1 MTTASEPTAATARRP
16 WYQSIA
22 GNLLLAF
29 ALIVALTVSASLLS
43 LIRFNQIDAVMN
55 RLTGVSLPLV
65 QSSLGVEAKTAELVV
80 LATELSKA
88 ENEVQRFERMERL
101 SDQIGQLWSVLSK
114 LQTIISEETTAARLQ
129 QLVAAIN
136 TNIGDL
142 DRSTREILLL
152 GDRRHKA
159 IDKIEAANEAAL
171 RLLLQV
177 TDDILSRIGVSVDR
191 ARNGQT
197 ETPDLQRDLASLR
210 TAYAARADF
219 NRVTTLLSGIGSAV
233 IPDALPGLRQQLA
246 TAADNLSQSL
256 ATLAS
261 DATPDSA
268 RVGELRAAGRSLV
281 ELGTVDDGLLAIQTK
296 LLPERQAV
304 AAQQAALQTIGVD
317 LREQVSKLNESAEA
331 EATSTAALSA
341 QAIDSSR
348 LWLIL
353 IAAAS
358 LILAGLIVW
367 LFVLRYVVRRLT
379 ELATSMLA
387 IARGELATPI
397 PTPGRDELGDMSRTL
412 AVFRDN
418 ARDIRAARDE
428 AEKARAEAEA
438 ASRTKSA
445 FLANMSHELRTPLN
459 AIIGYSEILVEDAT
473 DSGDEATVGDL
484 QKIQGA
490 GQHLLGLINGILDL
504 SKIEA
509 GRMDVYLEQIYL
521 ARLVDEVRAI
531 VEPLVKKNGNK
542 LVIEC
547 PPDIG
552 SMRTDLTKLKQSL
565 INLLSNAAKFTQ
577 NGTVTLALSRAQTGS
592 GQARFTFHVSDTGI
606 GMNEEQLGRLFQA
619 FTQADSSTTRHYGGT
634 GLGLTITRHFA
645 SMLGGT
651 IEVTSKPGEGSS
663 FIMVLPDHPI
673 QAAAPTAEYDDGR
686 ARERQRFRP
695 HRAGGRRRSD
705 RARPAG
711 GDAGKGGPPRAA
723 RARRRRGA
731 RHSAQDAARHR
742 HARCD
747 DAESGRLVGTGYDE
761 IRPIARSHP
770 GHHDHHRRRPQSRLF
785 ARRVRVHDQADRPLA
800 PALAGAALRRPR
812 GASPGAD
819 RRRRSRRPRRRAQHA
834 RKFRPEDIPGRERSR
849 CDRLAAEPSGAV
861 AYPSGPDDAGDGRL
875 RVPQSDPRR
884 RQARRRARR
893 RSIGE
898 GADRRGTG
906 ISRRTH
912 AARAEQG
919 CPADRQPR
927 LGAVGHRQA
936 ARAAYARGR
945 TTHSRAGVSLM
956 PKILL
961 VEDNEMNRDML
972 SRRLVRNGFEVVV
985 AVDGGQAVTMAAAE
999 KPDLIL
1005 MDMSLPVMDGLEA
1018 TRQVKAA
1025 PETRSIPIIALT
1037 ANALV
1042 EDREKALAAGCD
1054 DFDTKPV
1061 ELPRL
1066 LEKIRNKLGA
1076 SDPPR

>member
-1 MTTASEPTAATARRP
+1 MTTASDLTAATARRP

-29 ALIVALTVSASLLS
+29 ALIAALTVSATLLS
-43 LIRFNQIDAVMN
+43 LVRFNQIDAVMN

-88 ENEVQRFERMERL
+88 ENEAQRFQRMERL

-246 TAADNLSQSL
+246 TAADSLSQSL

-261 DATPDSA
+261 DAAPDSA
-268 RVGELRAAGRSLV
+268 RVSELRAAGGALV
-281 ELGTVDDGLLAIQTK
+281 ALGTADDGLLAIQTK

-304 AAQQAALQTIGVD
+304 AAQQAALQTIGLD
-317 LREQVSKLNESAEA
+317 LREQVSKLNESAER

-473 DSGDEATVGDL
+473 DSGDDATVGDL

-592 GQARFTFHVSDTGI
+592 DQARFTFHVSDTGI

-673 QAAAPTAEYDDGR
+673 QAAAPTADTMTVAPANGNGSGLTVLVVDDDPTVHDLLAATLAKEG
-686 ARERQRFRP
+686 
-695 HRAGGRRRSD
+695 HRVL
-705 RARPAG
+705 
-711 GDAGKGGPPRAA
+711 
-723 RARRRRGA
+723 
-731 RHSAQDAARHR
+731 
-742 HARCD
+742 HARD
-747 DAESGRLVGTGYDE
+747 GAEALDILRKTPPDIVTLDVMMPKVDGWSVLGTM
-761 IRPIARSHP
+761 
-770 GHHDHHRRRPQSRLF
+770 
-785 ARRVRVHDQADRPLA
+785 
-800 PALAGAALRRPR
+800 
-812 GASPGAD
+812 
-819 RRRRSRRPRRRAQHA
+819 
-834 RKFRPEDIPGRERSR
+834 K
-849 CDRLAAEPSGAV
+849 
-861 AYPSGPDDAGDGRL
+861 
-875 RVPQSDPRR
+875 SDP
-884 RQARRRARR
+884 
-893 RSIGE
+893 SLDHIPVIMITIVD
-898 GADRRGTG
+898 DRN
-906 ISRRTH
+906 
-912 AARAEQG
+912 
-919 CPADRQPR
+919 
-927 LGAVGHRQA
+927 LG
-936 ARAAYARGR
+936 Y
-945 TTHSRAGVSLM
+945 S
-956 PKILL
+956 
-961 VEDNEMNRDML
+961 
-972 SRRLVRNGFEVVV
+972 
-985 AVDGGQAVTMAAAE
+985 
-999 KPDLIL
+999 
-1005 MDMSLPVMDGLEA
+1005 
-1018 TRQVKAA
+1018 
-1025 PETRSIPIIALT
+1025 
-1037 ANALV
+1037 
-1042 EDREKALAAGCD
+1042 
-1054 DFDTKPV
+1054 
-1061 ELPRL
+1061 
-1066 LEKIRNKLGA
+1066 LGA
-1076 SDPPR
+1076 SEFMTKPIDRSRLLSLVQRFAGHEAQARVLIVDDDPDVRDVVRSTLENSGLKTFQAVNGRAAIDWLQSHPAPSLILLDLMMPEMDGFEFLNRIRDDDKLVDVPVVVLSAKELTAEERAFLAERTLLVLSKGAQPIGSLGSALSAIAKQRVQHTPAAEQPTAVPG